1 VLCRLLPFV
10 QNTCNYAQ
18 HDATAAWDA
27 EAAASAAIEAAKKAE
42 AAKQLAEAYVA
53 EAEKWFAATDVQA
66 DAAVP
71 SAQQLAA
78 AFATEDADVTA
89 AAAAAVASS
98 AASGGSSSSSSRIL
112 VSPAALPAAA
122 VPLLHDE
129 WLLLEQ
135 VYTEGMGRGFA
146 GLREARGLAL
156 SHVAG
161 NCSWFAQ
168 FLKRA
173 DSKQALLQ
181 GFVERFNAV
190 ELDMRKAKETQV
202 CGPAESTG
210 TDCRTLHCLCMQT

>member
-1 VLCRLLPFV
+1 LVACV
-10 QNTCNYAQ
+10 CV
-18 HDATAAWDA
+18 DAAVATDA

-42 AAKQLAEAYVA
+42 AAKQLSEAYVA

-78 AFATEDADVTA
+78 ASPTEDDNA
-89 AAAAAVASS
+89 AAT
-98 AASGGSSSSSSRIL
+98 ASGNAALDSSSSSSRAL

-129 WLLLEQ
+129 WLLVEQ

-173 DSKQALLQ
+173 DGKQALLQ

-190 ELDMRKAKETQV
+190 ELDMRRAKETQV
-202 CGPAESTG
+202 CQLAGF
-210 TDCRTLHCLCMQT
+210 